1 MIQISQTKKSKA
13 SLHDLTPEQRALISN
28 GLGPAWFPKKWRDWI
43 TQKAS
48 WFFQSASWDRHDFCY
63 LRGGFERDRWRCE
76 FGFFRAMLR
85 DALSQNGRLRVFKS
99 AGAVLLSMLLFMLVL
114 LFGWTRFTY
123 GRPKSLEEIIDYLE
137 ASHAA

>member
-13 SLHDLTPEQRALISN
+13 SFHDLTPEQRALITN
-28 GLGPAWFPKKWRDWI
+28 GLGPAWFPKKCRDWI
-43 TQKAS
+43 TQKAG
-48 WFFQSASWDRHDFCY
+48 WFFQSASWDLHDFCY
-63 LRGGFERDRWRCE
+63 LRGGSERDRWRCD

-85 DALSQNGRLRVFKS
+85 DIAVQNGRLWVFKS
-99 AGAVLLSMLLFMLVL
+99 AVAVLLSIILFMLVL
-114 LFGWTRFTY
+114 LLGSTRFAY